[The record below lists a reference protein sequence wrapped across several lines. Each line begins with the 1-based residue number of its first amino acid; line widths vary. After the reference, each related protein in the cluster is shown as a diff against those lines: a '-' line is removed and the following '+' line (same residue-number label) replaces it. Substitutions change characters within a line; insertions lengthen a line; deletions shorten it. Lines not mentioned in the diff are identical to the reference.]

1 MNSRNSNRANR
12 TLEECSS
19 VVRNKTGGEVRGMTV
34 SGHVECGE
42 DWISLDFRKP
52 SKGFEQGSDIYLNLS
67 MITQSAGFCNMKM
80 VSATSKSSKG
90 ISTGEKCYI

>member
-1 MNSRNSNRANR
+1 MNSRNSNWPHRA
-12 TLEECSS
+12 LEECSS

-52 SKGFEQGSDIYLNLS
+52 SEGFEQGSDIYLNLP
-67 MITQSAGFCNMKM
+67 MITQSAGFC
-80 VSATSKSSKG
+80 TH
-90 ISTGEKCYI
+90 

>member
-1 MNSRNSNRANR
+1 MNSRNSNQANR
-12 TLEECSS
+12 VLEILLGVVRNSSS

-52 SKGFEQGSDIYLNLS
+52 SEGFEQGSDIYLNLS
-67 MITQSAGFCNMKM
+67 MITQSAGFC
-80 VSATSKSSKG
+80 TH
-90 ISTGEKCYI
+90 